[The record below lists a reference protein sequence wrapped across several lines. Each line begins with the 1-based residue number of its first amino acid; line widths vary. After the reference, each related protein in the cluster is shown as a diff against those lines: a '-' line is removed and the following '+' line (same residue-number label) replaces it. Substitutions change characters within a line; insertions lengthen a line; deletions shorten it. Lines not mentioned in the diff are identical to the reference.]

1 MTNSYGDTSMAKRY
15 FIRRS
20 HGDLVQEQNKL
31 LETLLAKQ
39 DAGRKEPIY
48 IQAPAQPSNKDYVA
62 DLNKDPAQAVAPE
75 VDFYFE
81 LDEMPYIPTNSKGNA
96 KLPSVETSKAAFDE
110 IGVAKL
116 KKSRQDIKI

>member
-1 MTNSYGDTSMAKRY
+1 MAKRY

-39 DAGRKEPIY
+39 DERKEPIY
-48 IQAPAQPSNKDYVA
+48 VQAPAQSNNKDYVA
-62 DLNKDPAQAVAPE
+62 DLNQDPAQAAAPDI
-75 VDFYFE
+75 DFYFE

-96 KLPSVETSKAAFDE
+96 KLPTVVTSKAAFDE
-110 IGVAKL
+110 IGVEKL
-116 KKSRQDIKI
+116 KKTRANKVDK